1 MSSHRSCMNVNL
13 MQNMYQK
20 NDPKMPNW
28 SKIEALIPPI
38 HLRPDILE
46 FSQTHESINGKIAM
60 ADYHYHILD
69 QLYRP
74 SQTDMQTDTKWW
86 ARAEM
91 HCIITNLYSA
101 LDSLTHEINLAYNM
115 GLQPKHVDVH
125 HDHAIPNPK
134 SKCVRCRLPQGDPVG
149 SYLNQEL
156 SQPWFATFK
165 NLRHQI
171 THRNVPIIQS
181 TITVGD
187 PTIHMMIPDDPTK
200 NNPQND
206 PPPGDFSK
214 KLEINQYCFDRRNNV
229 LNSIE
234 KIYPILEPMIRQRYR
249 I

>member
-1 MSSHRSCMNVNL
+1 MNVNL

-38 HLRPDILE
+38 HLRPDMLG
-46 FSQTHESINGKIAM
+46 FSQTHESIKGKIAM

-74 SQTDMQTDTKWW
+74 SQTDMQTDRKWW
-86 ARAEM
+86 ARGEM

-101 LDSLTHEINLAYNM
+101 LDSLAHEINLAYNI
-115 GLQPKHVDVH
+115 GLQLNEVD
-125 HDHAIPNPK
+125 IPR
-134 SKCVRCRLPQGDPVG
+134 VRSRFSQGDPVA
-149 SYLNQEL
+149 SCLNQEL
-156 SQPWFATFK
+156 SQPWFATFE

-171 THRNVPIIQS
+171 THRNVPIIQF

-187 PTIHMMIPDDPTK
+187 PTIRMMIPDDPTK

-214 KLEINQYCFDRRNNV
+214 KLEINQYCFNRRNDV
-229 LNSIE
+229 LNLTE
-234 KIYPILEPMIRQRYR
+234 KIYPILKPMIRQRYG